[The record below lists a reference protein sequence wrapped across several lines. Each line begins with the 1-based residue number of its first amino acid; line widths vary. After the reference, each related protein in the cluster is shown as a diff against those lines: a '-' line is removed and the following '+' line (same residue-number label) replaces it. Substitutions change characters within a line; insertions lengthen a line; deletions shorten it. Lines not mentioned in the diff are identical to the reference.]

1 MCRVR
6 RTLGQGENRT
16 DHQHF
21 KNVKRKRYLC
31 QGKRENGQWLM
42 ENKDNIESQ
51 TPVDWRG
58 SIRKK
63 SAVVTVVS
71 NNIEV

>member
-1 MCRVR
+1 
-6 RTLGQGENRT
+6 
-16 DHQHF
+16 
-21 KNVKRKRYLC
+21 
-31 QGKRENGQWLM
+31 M

-51 TPVDWRG
+51 TPVDWRS